1 MKKIFKHL
9 FMLTMLFIVP
19 MFVYADETTPF
30 SNIDINENVSL
41 KYTVLSEVKTYSAT
55 LDSSLAG
62 ISLYKIEDG
71 ATTSLSTENV
81 EYIEDSHAYRIS
93 GDFSKSDKYKIE
105 YKFNVDVNGN
115 NKEITYEKEYSFEEG
130 NDGIVININSEESVK
145 TFAPKLIINKTV
157 KKLTPDGTFTFSVN
171 GTNVTIKTGGA
182 TEDTEGSGSE
192 IVYLEL
198 NKSYTVNEINIPN
211 TYKVESVSSD
221 KGTVGDDNSVTFTT
235 NGDIDYEIVVNYRNE
250 SKVDHSKDLVDN
262 GDGTHQISLDV
273 TGENEKNPANKANVV
288 VILDISG
295 SMDNETGNTISQMYN
310 AVAPGG
316 NNLYGIVNNNYISLT
331 RGQDG
336 NYYYQSGNR
345 WVQYTGIL
353 YERTTKETRMI
364 AARNAIKSLSQA
376 LLANNTTEN
385 PDVVKMALVT
395 FSTTATTAVN
405 PTFSYSDMERVINET
420 YATGGTNWEDALDE
434 ASSINFGTDR
444 EATTYYIFVSDGNP
458 TFRNTADNS
467 TLLPLTDN
475 TAWYYRDYSGIHM
488 TTYNSYG
495 RTYYYYDLFKNDDYS
510 LSNSGVYGLGNDSQ
524 TSGTV
529 TNYNY
534 SPTSMQRCYNN
545 ARDDAKDAVDDGVVL
560 YTIGA
565 YGNVNRMQSLTN
577 YAYTGSDTTAPQGTF
592 YYNASNTAALN
603 QAFRDILAEIERS
616 GIGAVTIDDGT
627 TNMITVE
634 TSTGTEDYKLLTV
647 DTTSYKYWLKFPVTV
662 KNGKKYIYVND
673 TEVEVNNSATTL
685 TWQGHDPLTITD
697 SKFSDDGEYFIYS
710 WKGENYFYNVA
721 PPQATL
727 ENGSI
732 KWVLSKESV
741 GVLLNGVTYSVTVN
755 VWPSQ
760 FTYDLIADLNNG
772 IKNYDDLPDEVKE
785 YFREVGGSYI
795 LSTNTTAKLTYDD
808 SRDEEGP
815 RTTNYVN
822 PNPVNTGVSELS
834 IEKKWYNGLDSRE
847 ASDINIYLTKDTNIY
862 KQYTLTSSN
871 GWKTNASIST
881 GLISFDEATKTAT
894 IREVGHEYSFKEGED
909 DAYYWDLVVDVFRP
923 MIINDE
929 VKMLVKVTG
938 VSFEGNYYCDEATGK
953 EYFKIEGNVYVVSE
967 NNNSIVAK
975 NYRRSNLNITKK
987 VEGDYDP
994 DTLFRFTLVV
1004 NDNNH
1009 NDVWFSIYDGTG
1021 YVLDTDNPTKYVSG
1035 ATPEIIKTSEHITGI
1050 VDNGDG
1056 TISYYEDGKLKK
1068 ISFIK
1073 EINGSYYTGFY
1084 YAPSGGTITANMKAG
1099 WNLRF
1104 TNLPNNSTYTFNE
1117 ILDAPLGNGKYL
1129 SDAFTFSK
1137 VELNEV
1143 KKDNNQTIISNE
1155 TTYTSNSVIIVE
1167 NFKIEQYNTQY
1178 TVIYTNTPVTISKE
1192 VVKTWLEDNND
1203 ANHTRPGNITV
1214 HLYADKVLK
1223 DTVTISSTDN
1233 WKHTWSGLAK
1243 FNAQGKEIE
1252 YTVDEASVSNYLPVI
1267 NGFNIVN
1274 YYNLRDIVVNK
1285 QWGNSAKTP
1294 EVEVKISSDYNNYN
1308 VTKPLNEG
1316 NGWTNTWTDLLK
1328 YYLDNNNLLQTI
1340 NYMVEEVK
1348 IGGKEVVN
1356 NVLIDFDDYI
1366 KSKIGKWTSVVSGNM
1381 NQGFTITNTYTKYD
1395 KELSF
1400 KKMSFD
1406 DFNNNKTDGLIGAV
1420 FRLYKYIGKYNGASE
1435 VSLDTDNPL
1444 VDSSN
1449 WIYVGEAISNGDG
1462 LMLFNN
1468 IYKDGS
1474 VYLNGLYEGEYRLVE
1489 IQAPAGYV
1497 KVDGQWRIFIDLD
1510 EENDTVTIRD
1520 LANSNTYIGR
1530 TTAVSMVGND
1540 IVVLNEKVPEIPT
1553 TGGIG
1558 IPHYNKYG
1566 LLIVALS
1573 IVMFLMGLMNQKKQ
1587 IKNI

>member
-1 MKKIFKHL
+1 MKRIFKHL
-9 FMLTMLFIVP
+9 FMFTMLFVIP
-19 MFVYADETTPF
+19 MFVYADETTAF
-30 SNIDINENVSL
+30 SNIDINEGVSL

-62 ISLYKIEDG
+62 VSLYRIEDG
-71 ATTSLSTENV
+71 STIQVNVENV
-81 EYIEDSHAYRIS
+81 EYIEDSHVYRIS
-93 GDFSKSDKYKIE
+93 GDFLKTDKYKIE

-171 GTNVTIKTGGA
+171 GTNVTIETKGA

-211 TYKVESVSSD
+211 IYKVESVNSD

-235 NGDIDYEIVVNYRNE
+235 NDDIDYEIVVNYRNE

-295 SMDNETGNTISQMYN
+295 SMDNETGNTVSQMYN
-310 AVAPGG
+310 AVAPGDD
-316 NNLYGIVNNNYISLT
+316 NLYGIDNNGNYFALT
-331 RGQDG
+331 RQID
-336 NYYYQSGNR
+336 YYSGN
-345 WVQYTGIL
+345 VYYTYGSGWNPPRYNGIF
-353 YERTTKETRMI
+353 YKRTTMETRMI
-364 AARNAIKSLSQA
+364 AARNAIKNLSQA

-405 PTFSYSDMERVINET
+405 PTFSYSDIESVVNKT
-420 YATGGTNWEDALDE
+420 YAYGGTNWEDALQE
-434 ASSINFGTDR
+434 AMGINFGSDR
-444 EATTYYIFVSDGNP
+444 DATTYYIFVSDGNP
-458 TFRNTADNS
+458 TFRNTTRTDYGYLPMRDNV
-467 TLLPLTDN
+467 T
-475 TAWYYRDYSGIHM
+475 WYDDL
-488 TTYNSYG
+488 G
-495 RTYYYYDLFKNDDYS
+495 RATQTYYTYRSDDYYH
-510 LSNSGVYGLGNDSQ
+510 NQYGVYGLGSDTQ
-524 TSGTV
+524 RSGD
-529 TNYNY
+529 TNFGNY
-534 SPTSMQRCYNN
+534 SPTSMQRCYDN
-545 ARDDAKDAVDDGVVL
+545 AKDEARTIVTGETNTSGVVTRKPAVL

-616 GIGAVTIDDGT
+616 GIDAVTIDDGT
-627 TNMITVE
+627 TNKITVE
-634 TSTGTEDYKLLTV
+634 TATGTEDIKLLTV

-673 TEVEVNNSATTL
+673 TEVEVNDSATTL

-697 SKFSDDGEYFIYS
+697 SKFSDDNKYFIYS
-710 WKGENYFYNVA
+710 WKGENDFYNVA

-727 ENGSI
+727 ENGSV
-732 KWVLSKESV
+732 KWVLSKDNV
-741 GVLLNGVTYSVTVN
+741 GLLLDGVTYSVTFN

-760 FTYDLIADLNNG
+760 YTYDLIADLNNG
-772 IKNYDDLPDEVKE
+772 IVDYDSLPTAIQTYLIEDNG
-785 YFREVGGSYI
+785 RYI
-795 LSTNTTAKLTYDD
+795 LRTNTIAKLTYDD

-822 PNPVNTGVSELS
+822 PNPVNTDVSELS
-834 IEKKWYNGLDSRE
+834 IEKEWYNGLDSRK
-847 ASDINIYLTKDTNIY
+847 ASSIDIYLTRDTGIY
-862 KQYTLTSSN
+862 KQYTLTSDN
-871 GWKTNASIST
+871 NWKINASIST
-881 GLISFDEATKTAT
+881 GLISFDETTKTAT
-894 IREVGHEYSFKEGED
+894 IREVGHDYSFKEGDD
-909 DAYYWDLVVDVFRP
+909 DAYYWDLVVDVVRP

-938 VSFEGNYYCDEATGK
+938 VSFDGNYYHDDATGK
-953 EYFKIEGNVYVVSE
+953 EYFKIEGNVYVISE
-967 NNNSIVAK
+967 NNNSIVAR

-987 VEGDYDP
+987 VEGDFDP

-1035 ATPEIIKTSEHITGI
+1035 ATPEIIKASDSITGI

-1056 TISYYEDGKLKK
+1056 SISYYENGKLKTVDY
-1068 ISFIK
+1068 IK
-1073 EINGSYYTGFY
+1073 VIDGSYYTGFY
-1084 YAPSGGTITANMKAG
+1084 YASSGDTITVNMKAG

-1117 ILDAPLGNGKYL
+1117 ILDAPLGNGKKL

-1137 VELNEV
+1137 VELNV
-1143 KKDNNQTIISNE
+1143 IKKDNNQNVISN
-1155 TTYTSNSVIIVE
+1155 TTPYTSNSVIIVN

-1178 TVIYTNTPVTISKE
+1178 TVIYTNNPVTISKE
-1192 VVKTWLEDNND
+1192 VVKSWLEDNNNAD
-1203 ANHTRPGNITV
+1203 HTRPGNITV
-1214 HLYADKVLK
+1214 YLYADKVLK
-1223 DTVTISSTDN
+1223 DTVTISSTDD

-1274 YYNLRDIVVNK
+1274 YYNLRDIVVTK
-1285 QWGNSAKTP
+1285 QWGDSAKTP
-1294 EVEVKISSDYNNYN
+1294 EVEVKLSSDYDNFND
-1308 VTKPLNEG
+1308 TKPLNTD
-1316 NGWTNTWTDLLK
+1316 NNWTHTWQNLPK
-1328 YYLDNNNLLQTI
+1328 YYLDDNKALQLI
-1340 NYMVEEVK
+1340 HYIIEEVK
-1348 IGGKEVVN
+1348 IAGKQVVN

-1366 KSKIGKWTSVVSGNM
+1366 KSKIGKWTSVVSGDM
-1381 NQGFTITNTYTKYD
+1381 NQGFTITNNYTKYD
-1395 KELSF
+1395 KNLSF

-1406 DFNNNKTDGLIGAV
+1406 DFNNNSTNGLSGAV

-1444 VDSSN
+1444 VNSDN
-1449 WIYVGEAISNGDG
+1449 WIYVGEAISNSDG
-1462 LMLFNN
+1462 LMLFN
-1468 IYKDGS
+1468 D
-1474 VYLNGLYEGEYRLVE
+1474 LYEGEYRLVE
-1489 IQAPAGYV
+1489 VQAPASYV

-1510 EENDTVTIRD
+1510 EVNDTVSIRN

-1530 TTAVSMVGND
+1530 TTAISMVGNN
-1540 IVVLNEKVPEIPT
+1540 IVVLNEEVPEIPT

-1558 IPHYNKYG
+1558 IPHYNRYG
-1566 LLIVALS
+1566 LLIIALS
-1573 IVMFLMGLMNQKKQ
+1573 IVLFLMGLMSQKKQ
-1587 IKNI
+1587 IENI